1 MEGTYNVTIYSTM
14 YSNALTAIGYLFN
27 ASMYYTTKLACYG
40 QCWMLC
46 CANIECVR
54 CLGQRCAAAAAA
66 AAADII
72 IIITD
77 IVVNTTHPKLMM
89 WYIGCI
95 DRP

>member
-1 MEGTYNVTIYSTM
+1 MFR
-14 YSNALTAIGYLFN
+14 SNLKINKG
-27 ASMYYTTKLACYG
+27 C
-40 QCWMLC
+40 
-46 CANIECVR
+46 
-54 CLGQRCAAAAAA
+54 AAA

>member
-1 MEGTYNVTIYSTM
+1 MFR
-14 YSNALTAIGYLFN
+14 SNLKINKGY
-27 ASMYYTTKLACYG
+27 
-40 QCWMLC
+40 
-46 CANIECVR
+46 
-54 CLGQRCAAAAAA
+54 AAA

>member
-1 MEGTYNVTIYSTM
+1 MFR
-14 YSNALTAIGYLFN
+14 SNLKINKG
-27 ASMYYTTKLACYG
+27 C
-40 QCWMLC
+40 
-46 CANIECVR
+46 
-54 CLGQRCAAAAAA
+54 AAAA

>member
-1 MEGTYNVTIYSTM
+1 MFR
-14 YSNALTAIGYLFN
+14 SNLKINKG
-27 ASMYYTTKLACYG
+27 
-40 QCWMLC
+40 
-46 CANIECVR
+46 CA
-54 CLGQRCAAAAAA
+54 AAAAAA